1 MNTVE
6 LLDWAIGCLGSAGIL
21 SARYD
26 SEIILSS
33 IVKTSRLDLYMERRT
48 IEIAKRF
55 EFESIVEKRAERIP
69 LQYILGNANFMGF
82 DFRVKPGVFIPR
94 PETELLV
101 EEALKIL
108 NLSPLE
114 YPEMRWIILDLCSGC
129 GNISIS
135 LTKSISNCRMLAID
149 TSPDALDIAR
159 ENAKLHGVGE
169 RIEFYE
175 GDMFN
180 PLNDNMLDMIISNP
194 PYIPTKLLDN
204 LSPEVKLEP
213 RIAIDGGDDGLAFY
227 KRIISECMPYLREGG
242 WLLMEVGDDQAEE
255 IRSIL
260 QESRVFNVHQ
270 VIKDYNGMMRVI
282 IARKGRKQLT
292 VEGACVDKNSLQLT
306 TYS

>member
-1 MNTVE
+1 MDTVE
-6 LLDWAIGCLGSAGIL
+6 LLDWATGCLGSAGIL

-33 IVKTSRLDLYMERRT
+33 IVKTSRLDLYLERRT

-108 NLSPLE
+108 NLN
-114 YPEMRWIILDLCSGC
+114 PETRWTILDLCSGC

-135 LTKSISNCRMLAID
+135 LTKSISNCRMLA
-149 TSPDALDIAR
+149 ADISRETIRVAQ
-159 ENAKLHGVGE
+159 ENARCHGVGE
-169 RIEFYE
+169 RIEFHE
-175 GDMFN
+175 GDMFSA
-180 PLNDNMLDMIISNP
+180 LNDDRLNTLDMIISNP

-213 RIAIDGGDDGLAFY
+213 RIAIDGGDDGLTFH

-242 WLLMEVGDDQAEE
+242 WLLMEIGENQSDSIIGIFQASKRFSVEE
-255 IRSIL
+255 IVR
-260 QESRVFNVHQ
+260 
-270 VIKDYNGMMRVI
+270 DYNGKMRII
-282 IARKGRKQLT
+282 IARKTWK
-292 VEGACVDKNSLQLT
+292 
-306 TYS
+306 